1 MRYFITGFAVIV
13 CLIISMAGF
22 RGEFTRNSP
31 IEVFPDMDRQAKV
44 RPQAPNL
51 FYGDWR
57 NDEVFGARD
66 GRGSRLPVAGSVAR
80 GAAVDAQPANT
91 GRKEGSEDWVEVNPL
106 GVNADT
112 LERGRERYTTF
123 CAVCHGQAGDGGG
136 IVTQYSLIT
145 ADLHQ
150 HRLVQAQDGYL
161 FDVISNGF
169 NATTNAV
176 GITYTRMPAYKSKI
190 SAEDRWAIIGYVRAL
205 QYSQLGK
212 LNEVTDLDKKAGLQ
226 KALESN

>member
-1 MRYFITGFAVIV
+1 MRYFITGSAVIV

-51 FYGDWR
+51 F
-57 NDEVFGARD
+57 DEVFGAGD
-66 GRGSRLPVAGSVAR
+66 GRGSRLPVAGTVVR
-80 GAAVDAQPANT
+80 GAPIDDSPVNT
-91 GRKEGSEDWVEVNPL
+91 GRKEGADEWIEVNPL
-106 GVNADT
+106 EVNEKT
-112 LERGRERYTTF
+112 VKRGQERYTIF

-205 QYSQLGK
+205 QYSQLGN

-226 KALESN
+226 KALEGK

>member
-13 CLIISMAGF
+13 CLLISTAGF
-22 RGEFTRNSP
+22 RGAFTRNSP

-51 FYGDWR
+51 FDK
-57 NDEVFGARD
+57 VFGAGD

-80 GAAVDAQPANT
+80 GAAVDDQPANT
-91 GRKEGSEDWVEVNPL
+91 GRKAGSEDWVEVNPL
-106 GVNADT
+106 GMNLDT
-112 LERGRERYTTF
+112 LERGRERYTIF
-123 CAVCHGQAGDGGG
+123 CAPCHGKAGDGGG

-150 HRLVQAQDGYL
+150 HRLVQARDGYL

-176 GITYTRMPAYKSKI
+176 GIAYRRMPAYKSKI
-190 SAEDRWAIIGYVRAL
+190 STKDRWAIVSYIRAL

-212 LNEVTDLDKKAGLQ
+212 LEEVDPGKKAELEA
-226 KALESN
+226 ALESK

>member
-13 CLIISMAGF
+13 CLVISTAGF
-22 RGEFTRNSP
+22 RGSFTRNSP

-51 FYGDWR
+51 F
-57 NDEVFGARD
+57 DEVFGAGD
-66 GRGSRLPVAGSVAR
+66 GRGSRLPVIGTVAR
-80 GAAVDAQPANT
+80 GAAVDDQPANT
-91 GRKEGSEDWVEVNPL
+91 GRKAGSEDWVEVNPL

-112 LERGRERYTTF
+112 LERGRERYTIF
-123 CAVCHGQAGDGGG
+123 CAPCHGRAGDGGG
-136 IVTQYSLIT
+136 IVTQYSLTT

-176 GITYTRMPAYKSKI
+176 GIAYTRMPAYKSKI

-205 QYSQLGK
+205 QYSQLGQ

-226 KALESN
+226 KAIGGK

>member
-51 FYGDWR
+51 F
-57 NDEVFGARD
+57 DEVFGAGD
-66 GRGSRLPVAGSVAR
+66 GRGSRLPVAGTVVR
-80 GAAVDAQPANT
+80 GAPIDDSPVNT
-91 GRKEGSEDWVEVNPL
+91 GRKEGADEWIEVNPL
-106 GVNADT
+106 EVNEKT
-112 LERGRERYTTF
+112 LKRGQERYTIF

-205 QYSQLGK
+205 QYSQLGN

-226 KALESN
+226 KALEGK